1 MLLNYIARCPV
12 RVDRH
17 TSISRTQPYS
27 THVWHVHPMSTWC
40 GTRYICAGTRCR
52 SHVTTDHPRRATP
65 PTLYAILFLFRYTPR
80 NPYRTPVAFPSL
92 PAPAFEKPHM
102 FDKLN
107 TDTLFLIFYYQ
118 QGTYQQYLAA
128 RELKKQSW
136 RYHKK
141 YMTWFQV
148 REQRSHCFFHGY
160 TVAIL
165 FARARG
171 YCAHLRCFPSIRP
184 LFCSLLR
191 LGHSIAVSQYCPTA

>member
-1 MLLNYIARCPV
+1 MYVCAADVDVMWCAPTPAVARTLPP
-12 RVDRH
+12 
-17 TSISRTQPYS
+17 T
-27 THVWHVHPMSTWC
+27 
-40 GTRYICAGTRCR
+40 A
-52 SHVTTDHPRRATP
+52 PRRAP
-65 PTLYAILFLFRYTPR
+65 PPPLYGTLFWFRYTPR
-80 NPYRTPVAFPSL
+80 NPYRTPVAFPSQ

-148 REQRSHCFFHGY
+148 RQRRLHWCF
-160 TVAIL
+160 TVKDQW
-165 FARARG
+165 
-171 YCAHLRCFPSIRP
+171 
-184 LFCSLLR
+184 
-191 LGHSIAVSQYCPTA
+191 VW